1 MALADINTDT
11 AMAEPKEEG
20 DTEQE
25 TAVGSNSKPKSLW
38 TRFQDAMHQHGGAQ
52 QYLLSKYPD
61 QEARKRFASD
71 LRDYFPRR
79 EEVDY
84 YLFKTCPPNEQPVVV
99 HISDLGFGEAATT
112 KPPLYKSVCLL
123 VGEDIIKHTFQ
134 TEGAVGAGGRGR
146 GPRLRGRNRG
156 SWPSL
161 AARTRVAAIAAHVV
175 AAMAAHCHVVAAIAA
190 TSWPPL
196 WLNAWPP

>member
-1 MALADINTDT
+1 MALADLNTDT

-112 KPPLYKSVCLL
+112 KAVSCSVSPSSL
-123 VGEDIIKHTFQ
+123 GSAI
-134 TEGAVGAGGRGR
+134 AVSVLRSARAMAQPRGR
-146 GPRLRGRNRG
+146 PQRRSRRGRERERRLG
-156 SWPSL
+156 HKRRRHSMLSL
-161 AARTRVAAIAAHVV
+161 NVFFSRIRL
-175 AAMAAHCHVVAAIAA
+175 
-190 TSWPPL
+190 PL
-196 WLNAWPP
+196 